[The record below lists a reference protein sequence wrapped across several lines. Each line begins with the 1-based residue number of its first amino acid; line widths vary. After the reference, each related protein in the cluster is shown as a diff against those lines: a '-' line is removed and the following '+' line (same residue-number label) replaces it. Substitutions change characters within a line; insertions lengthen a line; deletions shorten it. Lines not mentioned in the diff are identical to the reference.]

1 MGANTKIVI
10 LKAKELIYTIIFV
23 ILGILLLLLLLYMF
37 LPGKK
42 NAKPEDDAAI
52 SGESEVTETG
62 TYIPGV
68 YTSTVQLGEST
79 LEIQVTVD
87 SEHINDV
94 TITNLNETVTTMYP
108 LLTPAL
114 DEIREQL
121 PELAS
126 IDDLKISADSQYT
139 SVILTQAIKNALQQ
153 AVPENSAPNNSIQ
166 ENSIENNITQDN
178 RVPENVIQEDIV
190 TDEVMQENIIQENV
204 IQEDLLQEEL
214 TPESETPTE
223 QPQETD
229 TPALPI
235 EDSPTA

>member
-166 ENSIENNITQDN
+166 ENSIENHITQDN
-178 RVPENVIQEDIV
+178 SVPENAIQENVIQEDIV
-190 TDEVMQENIIQENV
+190 TDEVMQENVMQE
-204 IQEDLLQEEL
+204 ELLQQEL
-214 TPESETPTE
+214 TPEGETPSE

-229 TPALPI
+229 TPDLPI